1 MVYRVL
7 DAQLLTA
14 NEFLLHSAANER
26 TELVRGRVRMM
37 SPASAAH
44 GLVSLNIARALSNHV
59 REHRLGVCFA
69 DSTGYALPN
78 LANTVRAPDAS
89 FVRARRLPTEGVGG
103 GFLELAPDLAVE
115 VLSPS
120 ESPADLAEKLA
131 DYRVA
136 GTSLVWV
143 IDPARRTVM
152 VIADGESIATLGLT
166 DTLRGGGVVPGFAC
180 PVDEL
185 FEGLAPV
192 VLA

>member
-1 MVYRVL
+1 MVYRDP

-14 NEFLLHSAANER
+14 SEFLLHSAATER
-26 TELVRGRVRMM
+26 TELVRGRIRMM

-59 REHRLGVCFA
+59 GEHRLGVCFA

-89 FVRARRLPTEGVGG
+89 FVCTRRLPEEGVGG
-103 GFLELAPDLAVE
+103 GFLELAPDLAIE

-136 GTSLVWV
+136 GTPLVWV
-143 IDPARRTVM
+143 IDPASRTVTF
-152 VIADGESIATLGLT
+152 IADGEPGTTLALT

-180 PVDEL
+180 QVDEM

-192 VLA
+192 VRA